1 MRVSALLLGIV
12 SAVTPLSGQ
21 APVRSYPRSARPP
34 AQWTL
39 EARPILE
46 IGGADATGPAEFSGI
61 VGVVRQGDGTII
73 VADGASRELRVFDS
87 AGRFR
92 RIAARRGNGPGELP
106 DLDGL
111 ASVRDTII
119 AIENRRAVYA
129 FAPNG
134 DWLRSMQL
142 PPVPGFIV
150 NPVVGA
156 LSGTLIAFRL
166 RAGSQESLKVVRHD
180 STWLASIS
188 LRDTSVRIV
197 GAQTLPPTFGV
208 DPRFPNTYPL
218 GFAFQLLAAVNS
230 GRICTS
236 HSARYEIMCIDSV
249 GRHLFSIEREVP
261 VRAVHDS
268 ARRAYRAVESGRRPD
283 GTSRFEGTL
292 RAHREKVAAETRF
305 AASFPAVSQLLLSR
319 TGELWVRRF
328 VTEDAIGARG
338 PLGMR
343 WRSNPVPSDW
353 SIYDQQGLWIADCRL
368 PARFAPGEIG
378 ADYVIGVTRDADDV
392 ERATLFRLRKSPS
405 GRRVP

>member
-1 MRVSALLLGIV
+1 MRIGALLLGIV
-12 SAVTPLSGQ
+12 STVTPLSGQ

-61 VGVVRQGDGTII
+61 VGVVRQGDGTIF

-111 ASVRDTII
+111 TSAGDTLV
-119 AIENRRAVYA
+119 AIENRRAVHV
-129 FAPNG
+129 FAPSG
-134 DWLRSMQL
+134 EWLRTMRL

-150 NPVVGA
+150 NPVAGA
-156 LSGTLIAFRL
+156 LTGTLMAFRL

-188 LRDTSVRIV
+188 LRDSSVRII
-197 GAQTLPPTFGV
+197 GAQALPPTFGV

-218 GFAFQLLAAVNS
+218 GFAFQILSDVS
-230 GRICTS
+230 GGRICTS
-236 HSARYEIMCIDSV
+236 HSARYEISCIDSV
-249 GRHLFSIEREVP
+249 GRGLFSIEREVP
-261 VRAVHDS
+261 ERAVHDS

-292 RAHREKVAAETRF
+292 RTHREKVAAETRF

-328 VTEDAIGARG
+328 VTEDAIGVRG

-353 SIYDQQGLWIADCRL
+353 SIYDEEGRWIADCRL

-378 ADYVIGVTRDADDV
+378 ADYVIGVARDDDDV
-392 ERATLFRLRKSPS
+392 ERVTLLRLRKPPRA
-405 GRRVP
+405 RRVP